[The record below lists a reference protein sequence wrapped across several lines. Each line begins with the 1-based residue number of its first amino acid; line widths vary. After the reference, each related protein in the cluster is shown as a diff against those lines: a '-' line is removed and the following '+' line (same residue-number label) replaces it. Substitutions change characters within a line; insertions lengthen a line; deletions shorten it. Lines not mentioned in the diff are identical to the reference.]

1 VGKPSRPAIAELT
14 CLPVT
19 VACLCV
25 AKTLVDDRP
34 GQLHVKVWVHAAR
47 IPVACLD
54 RIGVLASR
62 PARRRASLSPA
73 RGSWSSREIA
83 PHCFARPI
91 RTTPRRATT
100 GGIADVNPGTDADH
114 QPITATIREK
124 R

>member
-1 VGKPSRPAIAELT
+1 MRHRVGNPSRTAIAELT

-25 AKTLVDDRP
+25 AKTLIDDRP

-62 PARRRASLSPA
+62 PARPTTSVAVA
-73 RGSWSSREIA
+73 CSRFLE
-83 PHCFARPI
+83 
-91 RTTPRRATT
+91 
-100 GGIADVNPGTDADH
+100 
-114 QPITATIREK
+114 QQ
-124 R
+124 